1 MNAPDIPHVL
11 QGGQMT
17 KHWAVVLPLLV
28 LACGPK
34 DEDGDGIADGIRD
47 PDSVSVVAPATPKGT
62 VSGQV
67 LNTRMEPL
75 AGASVKLTIGSDT
88 AEGKFAVQTD
98 ASGNFMLKDVPAG
111 SGVLVTIGKE
121 GYATLRANTEVP
133 SSAGNIPINNG
144 NANVGLVLLAE
155 TRSTVRFTLLT
166 DKGQPAV
173 GAQAY
178 LEAYPAG
185 LISSAS
191 GTATSATSTVMAT
204 PAVADAMGV
213 VTFNNMPSPSELT
226 RIGTPVTGTG
236 TSTGAYRLWVDPVD
250 VNGDGVIDSGGYATP
265 IAASTLLTSGS
276 QIITLKAARNDNAS
290 TTFTLL
296 STNVP
301 SLQPAATSPEAK
313 KPLRNLLRPG
323 EPIYLGFSQ
332 PVVRDSLLAI
342 LTSET
347 GQTPID
353 LTVTPNA
360 TGDVY
365 TLTPSVANVLE
376 GQEYNLIL
384 RATSAY
390 SGAVQTW
397 KGFFVSGDVKTPR
410 PLQLS
415 SVTFKD
421 GTTGTPG
428 VLEAGEC
435 IILTFNQVVTSTAFQ
450 LDATLLNGAFT
461 KTFLALPA
469 PYPGTGACFTGE
481 GVKIPIDTASFLAT
495 QRFYF
500 TYGAPADSATLPPIN
515 PALTTARVRVD
526 FTRFQQQEF
535 SFYYETAWGAPVPAS
550 TVLEGTISR

>member
-1 MNAPDIPHVL
+1 
-11 QGGQMT
+11 
-17 KHWAVVLPLLV
+17 
-28 LACGPK
+28 
-34 DEDGDGIADGIRD
+34 
-47 PDSVSVVAPATPKGT
+47 
-62 VSGQV
+62 
-67 LNTRMEPL
+67 
-75 AGASVKLTIGSDT
+75 
-88 AEGKFAVQTD
+88 
-98 ASGNFMLKDVPAG
+98 
-111 SGVLVTIGKE
+111 VTIGKE

-191 GTATSATSTVMAT
+191 GTATSATSTVMAA

-213 VTFNNMPSPSELT
+213 VTFNNLPSPSELT
-226 RIGTPVTGTG
+226 RIGTPATGTA
-236 TSTGAYRLWVDPVD
+236 SGAYYRLWVDPVD

-276 QIITLKAARNDNAS
+276 QIITLKPAKNDN
-290 TTFTLL
+290 TTTAFTLL

-301 SLQPAATSPEAK
+301 SLQLTAGSPAETK

-332 PVVRDSLLAI
+332 PVARDSLLAI
-342 LTSET
+342 LTNET

-353 LTVTPNA
+353 ITVTPNA

-365 TLTPSVANVLE
+365 MLTPSVANVLE

-415 SVTFKD
+415 SVTFRD

-435 IILTFNQVVTSTAFQ
+435 IILTFNQVVTSTTFQ
-450 LDATLLNGAFT
+450 LDAILLNGTDT
-461 KTFLALPA
+461 KPFKALPA
-469 PYPGTGACFTGE
+469 PYPSASPCFPGE
-481 GVKIPIDTASFLAT
+481 TTLPMKIPIDTANFLAT

-500 TYGAPADSATLPPIN
+500 TYGTAADSATHPPIN

-526 FTRFQQQEF
+526 FTKFQQQDF

-550 TVLEGTISR
+550 TVLEGTLSR